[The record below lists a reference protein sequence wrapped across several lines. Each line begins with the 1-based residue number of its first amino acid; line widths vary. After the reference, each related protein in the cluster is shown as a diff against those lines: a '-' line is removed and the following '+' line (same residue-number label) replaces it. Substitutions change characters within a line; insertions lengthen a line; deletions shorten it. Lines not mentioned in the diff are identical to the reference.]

1 MDVNNPDVAVMQAW
15 LSVASDYSNL
25 AVASLILPIV
35 FLRNLL
41 GVPEGKALYPYI
53 NKFLYAS
60 WVILFVSI
68 GLGMLYQAIAT
79 CYIGTHLVNK
89 SASACAFSAQTTF
102 QLFTGSFLI
111 GIGLFIIGSVIA
123 LRHVANDK

>member
-15 LSVASDYSNL
+15 LSVASDYSKL

-41 GVPEGKALYPYI
+41 GVPEGKSLYAYI
-53 NKFLYAS
+53 NKYLYAS
-60 WVILFVSI
+60 WLILFISI

-79 CYIGTHLVNK
+79 CYIGAHLVNK
-89 SASACAFSAQTTF
+89 SAFACNFPAQPTF
-102 QLFTGSFLI
+102 QLFTVSFLI
-111 GIGLFIIGSVIA
+111 GIGLFIVGAVVA
-123 LRHVANDK
+123 LKNVANEK